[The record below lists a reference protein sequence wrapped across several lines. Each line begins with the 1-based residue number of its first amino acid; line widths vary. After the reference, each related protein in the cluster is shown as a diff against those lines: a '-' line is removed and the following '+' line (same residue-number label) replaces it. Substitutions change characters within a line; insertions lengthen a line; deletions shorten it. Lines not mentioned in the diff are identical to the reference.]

1 MALTTMKML
10 LIVAV
15 AAGRSEGWV
24 SNLGLLGHR
33 RPWSLSALCPELAAH
48 GGQSQQVCI
57 FATQQEGGLVH
68 NAGRHGRMHTL
79 LFMRALH
86 FCWRAP
92 AAAMNLGP
100 AGREPNF
107 TEASSEAADKSSADL
122 SQRRARTPYPRAKP
136 TGEWQDTHG
145 VSGMV
150 GPAVGH
156 PARHRN
162 REKGREG
169 RWKRGK
175 EGGRADG
182 ESRTKTHSSF
192 KVAGTS
198 QTSKGMG
205 CSSSKWGGAKRE
217 EKSSEKSFAR
227 LENAVKSVKEQ
238 WEIGSESDSAWEMP
252 SVMKFNKA
260 LKLCVLDHGNV
271 DLARRVMAL
280 MASADVSPDLITYNT
295 MLDVCA
301 KSAPRRG
308 HKAFLHGLKVFE
320 SIAADGLEPDLISFN
335 SLLNVACKGAA
346 VPDNSHWST
355 NALKVL
361 AMMEVSP

>member
-1 MALTTMKML
+1 MAMTTRVLKML

-15 AAGRSEGWV
+15 EVGRSEGWL

-33 RPWSLSALCPELAAH
+33 RPCSLSALCPELAAH
-48 GGQSQQVCI
+48 GGQSQKVSI
-57 FATQQEGGLVH
+57 FATQQQGGMVQNL
-68 NAGRHGRMHTL
+68 GRHARMPTL
-79 LFMRALH
+79 LFMRALRLRL
-86 FCWRAP
+86 RAP
-92 AAAMNLGP
+92 ATTMNLGP
-100 AGREPNF
+100 AGREPNY
-107 TEASSEAADKSSADL
+107 TEASSDAADKSSADL
-122 SQRRARTPYPRAKP
+122 SQRRARTPHPRAKP
-136 TGEWQDTHG
+136 TGELQDMHG
-145 VSGMV
+145 VSGME
-150 GPAVGH
+150 GPAIGR
-156 PARHRN
+156 PARTQN

-175 EGGRADG
+175 EEG

-198 QTSKGMG
+198 QASKGMG
-205 CSSSKWGGAKRE
+205 CSFSKWGGAKRK
-217 EKSSEKSFAR
+217 EKSSETSFAR
-227 LENAVKSVKEQ
+227 LEHDVRSVKEH
-238 WEIGSESDSAWEMP
+238 WEIGSESDSACEMP

-260 LKLCVLDHGNV
+260 LKLCALDHGNV
-271 DLARRVMAL
+271 DLARRVMTL

-335 SLLNVACKGAA
+335 CLLNIASKGAA

-355 NALKVL
+355 NGLKVL